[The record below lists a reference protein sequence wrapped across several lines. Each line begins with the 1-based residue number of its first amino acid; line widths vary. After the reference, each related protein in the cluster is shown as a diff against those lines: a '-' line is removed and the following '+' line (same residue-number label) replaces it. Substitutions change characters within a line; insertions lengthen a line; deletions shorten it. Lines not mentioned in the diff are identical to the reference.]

1 MILKH
6 SYAKAFAALILLC
19 AAGFYQLTTSSKVL
33 AVLLVP
39 DNADTVRTGA
49 GLYVKYCASCHG
61 ANLEGQPNWQT
72 RLPNDRLPAPPHDKT
87 GHTWHHNDA
96 LLFKITKL
104 GTKSLAGDDYET
116 DMRGFSSELS
126 DDEIIAVLSY
136 IKSTWPA
143 EIRQRHDQMNKR
155 SAKK

>member
-1 MILKH
+1 MTLKRSH
-6 SYAKAFAALILLC
+6 AKA
-19 AAGFYQLTTSSKVL
+19 AGSFDIAVCSRVYISSRHRAKCWRLRWCQTMRLWSVREVTSTKSIVL
-33 AVLLVP
+33 
-39 DNADTVRTGA
+39 
-49 GLYVKYCASCHG
+49 SCHG
-61 ANLEGQPNWQT
+61 AKLEGQPNWQT

-104 GTKSLAGDDYET
+104 GTKALAGDDYET
-116 DMRGFSSELS
+116 DMRGFSGELS
-126 DDEIIAVLSY
+126 DKEIIAVLSY

-155 SAKK
+155 

>member
-1 MILKH
+1 MSLKH
-6 SYAKAFAALILLC
+6 SYAKALAAFIFLC
-19 AAGFYQLTTSSKVL
+19 AAGYYQFATSSK
-33 AVLLVP
+33 AVAVSLTP
-39 DNADTVRTGA
+39 DNADIVSAGA
-49 GLYVKYCASCHG
+49 GLYQKHCASCHG
-61 ANLEGQPNWQT
+61 AKLEGQPNWQT

-104 GTKSLAGDDYET
+104 GTKALAGDDYET

-126 DDEIIAVLSY
+126 DKEIIAVLSY

-155 SAKK
+155 STKK

>member
-1 MILKH
+1 MTLKN
-6 SYAKAFAALILLC
+6 SGAKALATLILLC
-19 AAGFYQLTTSSKVL
+19 VAGYYQLATSSKVL
-33 AVLLVP
+33 AVSLTP
-39 DNADTVRTGA
+39 DNAAVVSTGSD
-49 GLYVKYCASCHG
+49 LYQKHCAVCHG
-61 ANLEGQPNWQT
+61 AKLEGQPNWQT

-104 GTKSLAGDDYET
+104 GTKALAGDDYET

-126 DDEIIAVLSY
+126 DQEIIAVLSY

-143 EIRQRHDQMNKR
+143 EIRKRHDQMNKR
-155 SAKK
+155 